1 MSYTNAPN
9 STQRT
14 SQDDTLKLPTK
25 TPETLKA
32 NQLKKPISELIWEN
46 RILRTVIK
54 ELERANTEA
63 GVEKRLTETRIG
75 IFEKIDAD
83 YCMHFTD
90 AQSKLIKAWMAQS
103 TEISRN
109 RMNFDVSGADVDRE
123 VYECSIK
130 SWRDLYTRQDDI
142 EIILSLL
149 FTAQQTTDKLL
160 AKTDRLTELKS
171 EIAGHEKK
179 LKVQNNVVAS
189 IQEREKISAA
199 EMKSRH
205 EKELKE
211 QKDIIAGLK
220 VKEKILATET
230 KSKYEEMLKEQAN
243 TIADIEKRENMAVAE
258 TKSKYE
264 KKLKEQR
271 EIIANLKGKER
282 SSISQVKGEY
292 EGKLKE
298 QSSIIAGLEEE
309 KVTSAAEMNGLRRE
323 LAAHSEVSVSILS
336 RKRELMKPFE
346 SRNDHVI
353 ETGNIS
359 AHGGTCLADVFRIKS
374 NADVDDSPWFEEQ
387 YGVPIDTVERFGGSA
402 AFAKLVN
409 MRYDI
414 HNCKTEQRTTALE
427 FERGFQDLLVGGL
440 EKDTKITPESIDGF
454 LLKSKKGKETFQ
466 KLCSIWDITRASQ
479 RKRFQESRDP
489 KKRSFFGGS
498 TKSNASTWTGET
510 VRRSK
515 LDKIEEY
522 GKDILSSA
530 KDAMP
535 WVKR

>member
-14 SQDDTLKLPTK
+14 SQDVTPKIPTK
-25 TPETLKA
+25 TSETLMVD
-32 NQLKKPISELIWEN
+32 QLRKPIGELIWEN

-54 ELERANTEA
+54 ELEIANTEA
-63 GVEKRLTETRIG
+63 GVEKRLTKTRIS
-75 IFEKIDAD
+75 IFEKIDAS
-83 YCMHFTD
+83 YHLHFTD
-90 AQSKLIKAWMAQS
+90 AQRKLMKAWIAQS

-109 RMNFDVSGADVDRE
+109 RVNFDASGADVDRE

-130 SWRDLYTRQDDI
+130 SWQDLYTRQDNM

-149 FTAQQTTDKLL
+149 VMAQQTADELL
-160 AKTDRLTELKS
+160 AKTDKVTELES
-171 EIAGHEKK
+171 EITGHEKK

-199 EMKSRH
+199 EMSIRH

-211 QKDIIAGLK
+211 QKDIIAVLK
-220 VKEKILATET
+220 ENEKILA
-230 KSKYEEMLKEQAN
+230 
-243 TIADIEKRENMAVAE
+243 AE

-264 KKLKEQR
+264 KMLEEQANTVADIEKSEKMAVAETKSRYEKKVKEQC
-271 EIIANLKGKER
+271 EIIANLKEKGK
-282 SSISQVKGEY
+282 SSMSQAKSKY
-292 EGKLKE
+292 EEKLKE
-298 QSSIIAGLEEE
+298 QSSIIAKLEEE
-309 KVTSAAEMNGLRRE
+309 KVASAAEMEGVLRE
-323 LAAHSEVSVSILS
+323 LAAHSEISVSILS

-353 ETGNIS
+353 ETGNVS

-374 NADVDDSPWFEEQ
+374 NADFDDSPWFKEQ
-387 YGVPIDTVERFGGSA
+387 YGVSIDTVERFGGSA

-409 MRYDI
+409 MRYDMYS
-414 HNCKTEQRTTALE
+414 CKTEQRTTTSE
-427 FERGFQDLLVGGL
+427 FERGFQDLLIGGL

-466 KLCSIWDITRASQ
+466 KLCSIWDTARASE

-498 TKSNASTWTGET
+498 IKSNTSLWTGDT
-510 VRRSK
+510 PRRSR

-522 GKDILSSA
+522 RKDILSSA
-530 KDAMP
+530 KDAIP
-535 WVKR
+535 WR